1 MAPITAADTK
11 ILVEQ
16 IESIIQWAENSAE
29 PLDESLRVR
38 LGEAGL
44 RLSLAMETPLDT
56 VHRIGGTPLQGA
68 LAHVGIEKGIFELLA
83 GQGNSGISSTAL
95 AQQTDI
101 DPGLMKRLLRHY
113 QSLGMVSQLGDDS
126 FGPSKITKNLT
137 SRICS
142 AGVSFYFQVLSKVFL
157 AVPQFLKEVNYG
169 AATSSNFCAWN
180 IAHGTSEP
188 PWKWLQSYPQLA
200 KATGEWMAA
209 HRDGLPTFLDAVD
222 LGQEFVQDTTDA
234 TPLLVDVGGGV
245 GHQCLAFRLRYPTIP
260 GRVILQDLDNVIALA
275 ESSPLPG
282 FRDSDIEVQVHD
294 FFTPQPVKG
303 ARVYYLRNI
312 LHNFGDDVSL
322 KILQGIRG
330 SMTERSVVLIDDI
343 VLSESGAPPTAT
355 QMDMTMMA
363 TQGARERSETE
374 WKQLLEE
381 AGFSLVKR
389 CQYSREYQDAILVA
403 RLK

>member
-1 MAPITAADTK
+1 
-11 ILVEQ
+11 
-16 IESIIQWAENSAE
+16 
-29 PLDESLRVR
+29 
-38 LGEAGL
+38 
-44 RLSLAMETPLDT
+44 
-56 VHRIGGTPLQGA
+56 
-68 LAHVGIEKGIFELLA
+68 
-83 GQGNSGISSTAL
+83 
-95 AQQTDI
+95 
-101 DPGLMKRLLRHY
+101 
-113 QSLGMVSQLGDDS
+113 
-126 FGPSKITKNLT
+126 
-137 SRICS
+137 
-142 AGVSFYFQVLSKVFL
+142 
-157 AVPQFLKEVNYG
+157 
-169 AATSSNFCAWN
+169 
-180 IAHGTSEP
+180 
-188 PWKWLQSYPQLA
+188 
-200 KATGEWMAA
+200 MAA

-294 FFTPQPVKG
+294 FFTPQPVKGNRRNTSRCWVRFLLMKKIRLMISFLIG